1 MQPGTRLI
9 SPPVF
14 YTRSTNTTLRKCLLG
29 RYLAIC
35 QQTNASQEAG
45 YMEFDIEKDR
55 FSFYLAASYSEKR
68 RRAPAE
74 RQKQPRAISREVWY
88 NFFEKVLDLM

>member
-45 YMEFDIEKDR
+45 YMEFDIEKGWL
-55 FSFYLAASYSEKR
+55 SFRLTATYSEER
-68 RRAPAE
+68 RVVAE
-74 RQKQPRAISREVWY
+74 QYVRE
-88 NFFEKVLDLM
+88 NNAANRLK